1 MNLQLQVTVERVKMA
16 DFWDIALFSV
26 VEVDRRF
33 NALITEAVRT
43 SETSVYIKAISLN
56 VGMILNGEL

>member
-1 MNLQLQVTVERVKMA
+1 VERVKMA
-16 DFWDIALFSV
+16 AFWDIALFSV

-33 NALITEAVRT
+33 NAPIMEAVRI